1 MISVVER
8 LIESWLDSQTERRY
22 QPAFI
27 QLLVSEGWSVLHNT
41 RHSPIELGKDVIAR
55 APDGVLHCFQLK
67 GNPGSRVT
75 KTEAQGLVQ
84 QLTELLEL
92 PPSRFY
98 RSGSRERH
106 VAVLVTNGEIDEE
119 ARLVLEALGERAG
132 TAHCPARSFELWTR
146 GILAN
151 RFLKAAGSVWPT
163 SLEGTRRVLDTMARD
178 GREIP
183 DTAAISN
190 ILASTAPAPSKK
202 TSSAA
207 KTANLA
213 ALLLLAEI
221 IKSPL
226 YAVENHYGLYV
237 ATVLA
242 SVYALR
248 FADSVKRLRTVT
260 RYATLCLEHCADLIA
275 EAQTSRFDPDL
286 LWAQR
291 DPLAEFDIMWERRRL
306 VGDCAATLV
315 LSGTEDPHCDERY
328 AANLIGTTFLRP
340 NLWGLAAVPA
350 LIVRYWAACRVHS
363 GADTERHFGAQLR
376 VILAA
381 SLGRLL
387 PRVGPLASPYYGFID
402 CWAYSKQI
410 PFFASDSIFAD
421 SMRNR
426 IWFARP
432 MLFMLAKRNFK
443 QTCKALWP
451 PFSQVVHVEPDLPP
465 AVFFD
470 SLHARD
476 GQMRNY
482 TFHGKHWIELVEE
495 AVDDS
500 EGAFLEPF
508 ATLSWLI
515 AAYVAIVPYR
525 AWTGVL
531 MWLDSQLNRTWYS
544 RDHLPTN

>member
-55 APDGVLHCFQLK
+55 APDGVLYCFQLK
-67 GNPGSRVT
+67 GNPGSRIT
-75 KTEAQGLVQ
+75 KTEAQGLVPQ
-84 QLTELLEL
+84 VTELLEL
-92 PPSRFY
+92 PPPRIY
-98 RSGSRERH
+98 RSGPRERH
-106 VAVLVTNGEIDEE
+106 VAVFVTNGEIDEE
-119 ARLVLEALGERAG
+119 ARLVFEALGERAG
-132 TAHCPARSFELWTR
+132 TAHCPARGFELWTR
-146 GILAN
+146 GVLAS

-163 SLEGTRRVLDTMARD
+163 SLEGTRQVLDVMARD

-183 DTAAISN
+183 DVATIAD

-202 TSSAA
+202 TSGAA

-221 IKSPL
+221 IKSRL
-226 YAVENHYGLYV
+226 YEAENHYGLYV
-237 ATVLA
+237 VTVLA

-248 FADSVKRLRTVT
+248 FADSTKRLRTVT
-260 RYATLCLEHCADLIA
+260 QYANLSLEHCADLIA
-275 EAQTSRFDPDL
+275 EAQTSRFDSDL

-315 LSGTEDPHCDERY
+315 LSGVENPHYDMHY
-328 AANLIGTTFLRP
+328 AAKLVLATFLRP

-350 LIVRYWAACRVHS
+350 LIVRYWAACQVHA
-363 GADTERHFGAQLR
+363 GADTERHLAGLLR
-376 VILAA
+376 AILAA
-381 SLGRLL
+381 SLGEL
-387 PRVGPLASPYYGFID
+387 PGVGPLASPYYGFID
-402 CWAYSKQI
+402 CWAYSKQL

-421 SMRNR
+421 SMRRR

-432 MLFMLAKRNFK
+432 MLFMLAKRNRK

-451 PFSQVVHVEPDLPP
+451 RFSQPVHVEPDLPH

-470 SLHARD
+470 TLHARD

-482 TFHGKHWIELVEE
+482 TYLGKNWIELVKE

-508 ATLSWLI
+508 APLAWLI
-515 AAYVAIVPYR
+515 AACVAIVPYR

-531 MWLDSQLNRTWYS
+531 MWLDSQLNKTWYS
-544 RDHLPTN
+544 RDHLPES

>member
-75 KTEAQGLVQ
+75 KTEAQGLVP
-84 QLTELLEL
+84 QLAELLEL

-106 VAVLVTNGEIDEE
+106 IAVLVTNGEIDEE

-132 TAHCPARSFELWTR
+132 TAHCPARGFELWTR
-146 GILAN
+146 GVLAS

-163 SLEGTRRVLDTMARD
+163 SLQGTRQVLDIMARD

-183 DTAAISN
+183 DVAAMAN

-202 TSSAA
+202 TSGAA
-207 KTANLA
+207 KTASLA

-226 YAVENHYGLYV
+226 YAAENHYGLYV
-237 ATVLA
+237 TTVLA

-248 FADSVKRLRTVT
+248 FADSTRRLRTVT
-260 RYATLCLEHCADLIA
+260 RYSTLSLEHCADLIA
-275 EAQTSRFDPDL
+275 EARADRFDPDL
-286 LWAQR
+286 VWAQR

-306 VGDCAATLV
+306 VGDCTATLV
-315 LSGTEDPHCDERY
+315 LSGVEDPHYDKHY
-328 AANLIGTTFLRP
+328 AAELVMATFLRP
-340 NLWGLAAVPA
+340 HLWGLAAVPA
-350 LIVRYWAACRVHS
+350 LIVRYWAACRLHP
-363 GADTERHFGAQLR
+363 GADTERHLAGQLR
-376 VILAA
+376 AILAA
-381 SLGRLL
+381 SLGEL
-387 PRVGPLASPYYGFID
+387 PGVGPLASPYYGFID

-410 PFFASDSIFAD
+410 PFLASDSIFAD
-421 SMRNR
+421 SMRHR

-432 MLFMLAKRNFK
+432 MLFMLAKRNCK

-451 PFSQVVHVEPDLPP
+451 RFSQPVHVEPDLPP

-470 SLHARD
+470 GLHARD

-482 TFHGKHWIELVEE
+482 TFLGKKWVELVEE

-500 EGAFLEPF
+500 EGGFLAPF
-508 ATLSWLI
+508 ADLAWLI
-515 AAYVAIVPYR
+515 AAYIAIVPYR

-544 RDHLPTN
+544 RDHLPTD